1 MSFYKKIMLSD
12 EERKKYIS
20 DFIPELPA
28 LRIKAGFSQEELA
41 NVIGVSRQ
49 TYGAIERGTQ
59 KLTWTTY
66 LSLIFFFDYNTATH
80 DLLRS
85 ISGFPKD
92 FMLQLNKPDHI
103 NSLDISAMV
112 DESTKNV
119 LQLLDE
125 KAKHAIKTLIM
136 IEYARCTETP
146 GEKIVQAFDGT
157 ELTF

>member
-1 MSFYKKIMLSD
+1 MSFYKKIMISD

-59 KLTWTTY
+59 KLTWNTY
-66 LSLIFFFDYNTATH
+66 LSLIFFFDYNSTTH

-92 FMLQLNKPDHI
+92 FLLQLNKQDNI
-103 NSLDISAMV
+103 KNFNVGAVLDDNSRD
-112 DESTKNV
+112 V
-119 LQLLDE
+119 LQFLDE
-125 KAKHAIKTLIM
+125 KAKHAIKTVVML
-136 IEYARCTETP
+136 EYARCTETP
-146 GEKIVQAFDGT
+146 GEKVVKAFDGS
-157 ELTF
+157 EITF